1 MSNPFN
7 LNPFS
12 PRLRSAILTALLCL
26 GIALN
31 AKTFRSTE
39 LGWVKGQDVTE
50 SFEQFLT
57 KGTFKS
63 GDALRLEHTYRLAG
77 NHLLPDNFTLTA
89 VNNAGF
95 DVIDAVDPKSNRA
108 LLELG
113 DGTTVRNLTIKY
125 LNTPPLGPTGGKH
138 GVHFTKRIGIEAR
151 DKKGLRIENCRLTGS
166 INHHLRFTD
175 CMDIEVVGT
184 HIAGGYWTI
193 MLTGCDKLVFRRC
206 MIEQCQ
212 GDGIKTGGGA
222 SGAVRN
228 VIVENCVFQ
237 DNARDGIDTTG
248 GFNDSVIRN
257 CIFRRLGVSGLDL
270 KSHYESRTGRIE
282 DLAPENIGI
291 LVEKC
296 VFHDMPNGL
305 VITTLDCGRR
315 KGPGHELL
323 NASNMKK
330 YAPHDIDIDSC
341 VFGHAEKPLRPA
353 SEGGYGVN
361 YPTGK
366 GEHMRMI
373 LVKDAYGIRYKDARI
388 FGDRVMLVHV
398 SSIGGSGHLSKEAA
412 GGITLGITG
421 NLLQQPA
428 PALKPGVRKASFVFG
443 PQSMKGE

>member
-1 MSNPFN
+1 
-7 LNPFS
+7 
-12 PRLRSAILTALLCL
+12 
-26 GIALN
+26 
-31 AKTFRSTE
+31 
-39 LGWVKGQDVTE
+39 
-50 SFEQFLT
+50 
-57 KGTFKS
+57 
-63 GDALRLEHTYRLAG
+63 
-77 NHLLPDNFTLTA
+77 
-89 VNNAGF
+89 
-95 DVIDAVDPKSNRA
+95 
-108 LLELG
+108 
-113 DGTTVRNLTIKY
+113 
-125 LNTPPLGPTGGKH
+125 
-138 GVHFTKRIGIEAR
+138 
-151 DKKGLRIENCRLTGS
+151 
-166 INHHLRFTD
+166 
-175 CMDIEVVGT
+175 MDIEVVGT

-361 YPTGK
+361 HPTGK

-373 LVKDAYGIRYKDARI
+373 LVKDAYDIRYKDARI

-428 PALKPGVRKASFVFG
+428 PALKPGLRKASFVFG